1 MNVLVIACAPFS
13 RHYNVSIQGS
23 HLQEPLHFC
32 RSPPPTLLLLL
43 LISLVLSS
51 KVHLKFR
58 CSQPRAREPRPR
70 VWSACGCTECDNSA
84 VTFIMMFY
92 CLLQEKVPLR
102 PPPPIPHPAFS
113 RNSQRSGS
121 AFKWQGSSA
130 ARLQPWAH
138 FFFFLN
144 LLGKRWRL
152 TDMTLNL
159 YIFRFQHLGGICQMW
174 SRFPLRLALS
184 HVRNFLKVPQV
195 ICPFLK
201 DRPL

>member
-1 MNVLVIACAPFS
+1 MSAYRAPT
-13 RHYNVSIQGS
+13 
-23 HLQEPLHFC
+23 C
-32 RSPPPTLLLLL
+32 RSLFSSSPGVIFPSLPLLLPLTS
-43 LISLVLSS
+43 LIFSS

-58 CSQPRAREPRPR
+58 CFQPPAKSRAC
-70 VWSACGCTECDNSA
+70 VWSACGCIECDNST

-92 CLLQEKVPLR
+92 CLLQGKVPLLSS
-102 PPPPIPHPAFS
+102 PPTQPSAETVKGQGQHSSGRDRLPP
-113 RNSQRSGS
+113 
-121 AFKWQGSSA
+121 GSS
-130 ARLQPWAH
+130 RGLI
-138 FFFFLN
+138 FFLFD

-152 TDMTLNL
+152 TDMPLNL
-159 YIFRFQHLGGICQMW
+159 YIFRFQHLGGICQTW